1 MTDARNHDPT
11 QGPPPDERLA
21 TYVACL
27 AATKDRRAVRE
38 VVEREVLLCLIR
50 TNSDRINEYPLLE
63 TQQRSIIEIVAA
75 RGAVDPLHAHIRKL
89 VGEFVAQLGQYAK
102 PGGGDSS
109 QLRTRLVNTET
120 QLLKCVQGVVYTTAL
135 CTDNFIETLVRAY
148 GEEALGPSDAVTES
162 TELDEQYWR
171 KHFEHFVVRMV
182 DEAYDAIMTQEAF
195 TLSKE
200 RSLLVIRYPFDAL
213 LERLCRTP
221 KPLDKTRVQTLF
233 EFETRDF
240 ASRKARKLVHDI
252 LLGMAARPDYPFA
265 SGDIDFISQIVCIDP
280 AAREMEKLQ
289 TLLLSGGLTGDTAG
303 DAASAP
309 SVQTEDAAAGAEAET
324 VAAPAPPAP
333 PAPEVNAEQ
342 VQFLREQVVGMACSV
357 AITLNL
363 LREDFL
369 RALDGFSPK
378 ETAIVRRT
386 LGDFSL
392 PCLGRALQSL
402 LEFQFVTLLRRRAG
416 EDMGKIHIRTRKER
430 RTSVAAVETL
440 FDSGLTRIR
449 RNKLWQPDPG
459 RATMQL
465 FRPQTA
471 TELESLLHLLQ
482 IEPQLAREI
491 GSLWTDASFRVE
503 FALYISLDLLSRS
516 TTNLNQRLAE
526 LLSRFGIT
534 RL

>member
-1 MTDARNHDPT
+1 MTDARNHDPS
-11 QGPPPDERLA
+11 QGPPPEERLA
-21 TYVACL
+21 AYVACL

-63 TQQRSIIEIVAA
+63 TQQRSIIEILAA
-75 RGAVDPLHAHIRKL
+75 RGAVDPLHEHIRKL
-89 VGEFVAQLGQYAK
+89 VAEFVAQLGLYAK
-102 PGGGDSS
+102 PGGADSG
-109 QLRTRLVNTET
+109 QLRIGLVNTET
-120 QLLKCVQGVVYTTAL
+120 LLLKCVQGVVYTTAL

-148 GEEALGPSDAVTES
+148 GEEALGPSDAITES
-162 TELDEQYWR
+162 TELDEQFWR
-171 KHFEHFVVRMV
+171 KHFAHFVVGLV
-182 DEAYDAIMTQEAF
+182 DEAYDAIMGQEAF
-195 TLSKE
+195 SLTKE

-252 LLGMAARPDYPFA
+252 LLGMAVRPGYPFA
-265 SGDIDFISQIVCIDP
+265 QGDIDFISQIVCIDP
-280 AAREMEKLQ
+280 AAKEMERMQ
-289 TLLLSGGLTGDTAG
+289 TLLLSGGMPGADG
-303 DAASAP
+303 EAA
-309 SVQTEDAAAGAEAET
+309 E
-324 VAAPAPPAP
+324 APPA
-333 PAPEVNAEQ
+333 EVNAEQ
-342 VQFLREQVVGMACSV
+342 VQFLRDQVLGMACSV

-392 PCLGRALQSL
+392 PCLGKALQSL

-449 RNKLWQPDPG
+449 RNKLWQQDPG
-459 RATMQL
+459 RANMLL

-491 GSLWTDASFRVE
+491 GALWTDASFRVE
-503 FALYISLDLLSRS
+503 FALYISLDLLARS

-526 LLSRFGIT
+526 LLARFGIT

>member
-1 MTDARNHDPT
+1 MNDARNHDPT
-11 QGPPPDERLA
+11 QGLPPDQRLA
-21 TYVACL
+21 AYVACL

-75 RGAVDPLHAHIRKL
+75 RGAVDPLHGHIRKL

-148 GEEALGPSDAVTES
+148 GEEALGPSDAVSES
-162 TELDEQYWR
+162 TELDERFWR

-221 KPLDKTRVQTLF
+221 KPLDKTRVQNLF

-252 LLGMAARPDYPFA
+252 LQGMAARPDYPFA

-289 TLLLSGGLTGDTAG
+289 TLLLSGGLTGDATG
-303 DAASAP
+303 G
-309 SVQTEDAAAGAEAET
+309 AAGEAPGTDGE
-324 VAAPAPPAP
+324 PPAT

-392 PCLGRALQSL
+392 PCLGKALQSL

-459 RATMQL
+459 RSTMQL

>member
-1 MTDARNHDPT
+1 MIDARNHEPS

-21 TYVACL
+21 AYVACL

-75 RGAVDPLHAHIRKL
+75 RGAVDPLHGHIRKL
-89 VGEFVAQLGQYAK
+89 VGEFVALLGQYAK

-252 LLGMAARPDYPFA
+252 LQGMAARPDYPFA

-280 AAREMEKLQ
+280 AAKEMEKLQ
-289 TLLLSGGLTGDTAG
+289 TLLLSGGLTGDATGGAPG
-303 DAASAP
+303 DAPGTESGAP
-309 SVQTEDAAAGAEAET
+309 SSP
-324 VAAPAPPAP
+324 VAPAP

-459 RATMQL
+459 RTSMLL

-471 TELESLLHLLQ
+471 TDLESLLHLLQ

-491 GSLWTDASFRVE
+491 GSLWTDASYRVE

>member
-1 MTDARNHDPT
+1 MTDARNHDPS
-11 QGPPPDERLA
+11 QGPPPEERLA
-21 TYVACL
+21 AYVACL

-63 TQQRSIIEIVAA
+63 TQQRSIIEILAA
-75 RGAVDPLHAHIRKL
+75 RGAVDPLHEHIRKL
-89 VGEFVAQLGQYAK
+89 VAEFVAQLGQFAK
-102 PGGGDSS
+102 PGGADSG
-109 QLRTRLVNTET
+109 QLRIGLVNTET
-120 QLLKCVQGVVYTTAL
+120 LLLKCVQGVVYTTAL

-148 GEEALGPSDAVTES
+148 GEEALGPSDAITES
-162 TELDEQYWR
+162 TELDEQFWR
-171 KHFEHFVVRMV
+171 KHFAHFVAGLV
-182 DEAYDAIMTQEAF
+182 DEAYDAIMGQEAF
-195 TLSKE
+195 SLTKE

-252 LLGMAARPDYPFA
+252 LLGMAARPGYPFA
-265 SGDIDFISQIVCIDP
+265 QGDIDFISQIVCIDP
-280 AAREMEKLQ
+280 AAKEMERMQ
-289 TLLLSGGLTGDTAG
+289 TLLLSGGMPGADG
-303 DAASAP
+303 EAA
-309 SVQTEDAAAGAEAET
+309 E
-324 VAAPAPPAP
+324 APPA
-333 PAPEVNAEQ
+333 EVNAEQ
-342 VQFLREQVVGMACSV
+342 VQFLRDQVLGMACSV

-392 PCLGRALQSL
+392 PCLGKALQSL

-449 RNKLWQPDPG
+449 RNKLWQQDPG
-459 RATMQL
+459 RANMLL

-503 FALYISLDLLSRS
+503 FALYISLDLLARS

-526 LLSRFGIT
+526 LLARFGIT

>member
-1 MTDARNHDPT
+1 MTDARNHDPS
-11 QGPPPDERLA
+11 QGPPPEERLA
-21 TYVACL
+21 AYVACL

-63 TQQRSIIEIVAA
+63 TQQRSIIEILAA
-75 RGAVDPLHAHIRKL
+75 RGAVDPLHEHIRKL
-89 VGEFVAQLGQYAK
+89 VAEFVAQLGQFAK
-102 PGGGDSS
+102 PGGADSG
-109 QLRTRLVNTET
+109 QLRIGLVNTET
-120 QLLKCVQGVVYTTAL
+120 LLLKCVQGVVYTTAL

-148 GEEALGPSDAVTES
+148 GEEALGPSDAITES
-162 TELDEQYWR
+162 TELDEQFWR
-171 KHFEHFVVRMV
+171 KHFAHFVAGLV
-182 DEAYDAIMTQEAF
+182 DEAYDAIMGQEAF
-195 TLSKE
+195 SLTKE

-252 LLGMAARPDYPFA
+252 LLGMAARPGYPFA
-265 SGDIDFISQIVCIDP
+265 QGDIDFISQIVCIDP
-280 AAREMEKLQ
+280 AAKEMERMQ
-289 TLLLSGGLTGDTAG
+289 TLLLSGGMPGADG
-303 DAASAP
+303 EAA
-309 SVQTEDAAAGAEAET
+309 E
-324 VAAPAPPAP
+324 APPA
-333 PAPEVNAEQ
+333 EVNAEQ
-342 VQFLREQVVGMACSV
+342 VQFLRDQVLGMACSV

-392 PCLGRALQSL
+392 PCLGKALQSL

-449 RNKLWQPDPG
+449 RNKLWQQDPG
-459 RATMQL
+459 RANMLL

-491 GSLWTDASFRVE
+491 GALWTDASFRVE
-503 FALYISLDLLSRS
+503 FALYISLDLLARS

-526 LLSRFGIT
+526 LLARFGIT

>member
-1 MTDARNHDPT
+1 MTEARNHEPT

-21 TYVACL
+21 AYVACL

-63 TQQRSIIEIVAA
+63 AQQRSIIEIVAA
-75 RGAVDPLHAHIRKL
+75 RGAVDPLHGHIRKL

-109 QLRTRLVNTET
+109 LLRTRLVNTET
-120 QLLKCVQGVVYTTAL
+120 LLLKCVQGVVYTTAL

-148 GEEALGPSDAVTES
+148 GEEALGPSDAVTET
-162 TELDEQYWR
+162 TELDEQFWR

-221 KPLDKTRVQTLF
+221 KPLDKTRAQTLF

-252 LLGMAARPDYPFA
+252 LLGMAARPDYPFS

-289 TLLLSGGLTGDTAG
+289 TLLLSGGLTGDAAG
-303 DAASAP
+303 G
-309 SVQTEDAAAGAEAET
+309 AAGAEDER
-324 VAAPAPPAP
+324 VEEPVAPASPAP

-526 LLSRFGIT
+526 LLARFGIT

>member
-21 TYVACL
+21 AYVACL

-50 TNSDRINEYPLLE
+50 TNSERINEYPLLE
-63 TQQRSIIEIVAA
+63 TQQRSSIEIVAA
-75 RGAVDPLHAHIRKL
+75 RGAMDPLHEHIRKL

-102 PGGGDSS
+102 PGGADSS
-109 QLRTRLVNTET
+109 LLRTGLVNTET
-120 QLLKCVQGVVYTTAL
+120 LLLKCVQGVVYTTAL

-148 GEEALGPSDAVTES
+148 GEEALGPSDAITES

-171 KHFEHFVVRMV
+171 KHFAHFVAGLV
-182 DEAYDAIMTQEAF
+182 DEAYDAIMAQEAF
-195 TLSKE
+195 TLAKE

-221 KPLDKTRVQTLF
+221 RPLDKTRVQNLF
-233 EFETRDF
+233 EYETRDF

-252 LLGMAARPDYPFA
+252 LQGMAARPDYPFA
-265 SGDIDFISQIVCIDP
+265 AGDIDFISQIVCIDP

-289 TLLLSGGLTGDTAG
+289 TLLLSGGL
-303 DAASAP
+303 SA
-309 SVQTEDAAAGAEAET
+309 DLAGAEAE
-324 VAAPAPPAP
+324 AQGAPAPD
-333 PAPEVNAEQ
+333 VNPEQ
-342 VQFLREQVVGMACSV
+342 VQFLRDQVVGMACSV

-392 PCLGRALQSL
+392 PCLGKALQSL

-440 FDSGLTRIR
+440 FDSGMTRIR
-449 RNKLWQPDPG
+449 RNKLWQQDPG
-459 RATMQL
+459 RANMLL

-526 LLSRFGIT
+526 LLARFGIT

>member
-1 MTDARNHDPT
+1 MTDARNHAPS
-11 QGPPPDERLA
+11 QGPPPEERLA
-21 TYVACL
+21 AYVNCL
-27 AATKDRRAVRE
+27 ATTKDRRAVRE

-50 TNSDRINEYPLLE
+50 TNSERINEYPLLE

-75 RGAVDPLHAHIRKL
+75 RGAVDPLHEHIRKL

-102 PGGGDSS
+102 PGGTDSG
-109 QLRTRLVNTET
+109 QLRTSLINTET

-162 TELDEQYWR
+162 TELDEQFWR

-182 DEAYDAIMTQEAF
+182 DEAYDAIMGQEAF
-195 TLSKE
+195 TLAKE

-252 LLGMAARPDYPFA
+252 LHGTAARPDYPFA
-265 SGDIDFISQIVCIDP
+265 TNDIDFISQIVCIDP
-280 AAREMEKLQ
+280 AAKEMERLQ
-289 TLLLSGGLTGDTAG
+289 TLLLSGGLTGDMAG
-303 DAASAP
+303 NASGDVPGGPAGTSADAP
-309 SVQTEDAAAGAEAET
+309 AGAANGGNG
-324 VAAPAPPAP
+324 AGSQ
-333 PAPEVNAEQ
+333 EVNAEQ

-392 PCLGRALQSL
+392 PCLGKALQSL

-449 RNKLWQPDPG
+449 RNKLWQQDPG
-459 RATMQL
+459 RANMLL

-491 GSLWTDASFRVE
+491 GSLWTDASYRVE
-503 FALYISLDLLSRS
+503 FALYISLDLLSRA

-526 LLSRFGIT
+526 LLARFGIT
-534 RL
+534 QL

>member
-1 MTDARNHDPT
+1 MTDARNHDPS
-11 QGPPPDERLA
+11 QGPPPEERLA
-21 TYVACL
+21 AYVACL
-27 AATKDRRAVRE
+27 AANKERRAVRE

-50 TNSDRINEYPLLE
+50 TNSERINEYPLLE
-63 TQQRSIIEIVAA
+63 TQQRSIIEILAA
-75 RGAVDPLHAHIRKL
+75 RGAVDPLHEHIRKL
-89 VGEFVAQLGQYAK
+89 VAEFVAQLGQFAK
-102 PGGGDSS
+102 PGGADSG
-109 QLRTRLVNTET
+109 QLRIGLVNTET
-120 QLLKCVQGVVYTTAL
+120 LLLKCVQGVVYTTAL

-148 GEEALGPSDAVTES
+148 GEEALGPSDAITES
-162 TELDEQYWR
+162 TELDEQFWR
-171 KHFEHFVVRMV
+171 KHFAHFVAGLV
-182 DEAYDAIMTQEAF
+182 DEAYDAIMGQEAF
-195 TLSKE
+195 SLTKE

-252 LLGMAARPDYPFA
+252 LLGMAARPGYPFA
-265 SGDIDFISQIVCIDP
+265 QGDIDFISQIVCIDP
-280 AAREMEKLQ
+280 AAKEMERMQ
-289 TLLLSGGLTGDTAG
+289 TLLLSGGMPGPDGETA
-303 DAASAP
+303 
-309 SVQTEDAAAGAEAET
+309 E
-324 VAAPAPPAP
+324 APPA
-333 PAPEVNAEQ
+333 EVNAEQ
-342 VQFLREQVVGMACSV
+342 VQFLRDQVVGMACSV

-392 PCLGRALQSL
+392 PCLGKALQSL

-449 RNKLWQPDPG
+449 RNKLWQQDPG
-459 RATMQL
+459 RANMLL

-503 FALYISLDLLSRS
+503 FALYISLDLLARS

-526 LLSRFGIT
+526 LLARFGIT

>member
-1 MTDARNHDPT
+1 MTDARNHDPS
-11 QGPPPDERLA
+11 QGPPPEERLA
-21 TYVACL
+21 AYVACL

-50 TNSDRINEYPLLE
+50 TNSERINEYPLLE
-63 TQQRSIIEIVAA
+63 TQQRSIIEILAA
-75 RGAVDPLHAHIRKL
+75 RGAVDPLHEHIRKL
-89 VGEFVAQLGQYAK
+89 VAEFVAQLGQFAK
-102 PGGGDSS
+102 PGGADSG
-109 QLRTRLVNTET
+109 QLRIGLVNTET
-120 QLLKCVQGVVYTTAL
+120 LLLKCVQGVVYTTAL

-148 GEEALGPSDAVTES
+148 GEEALGPSDAITES
-162 TELDEQYWR
+162 TELDEQFWR
-171 KHFEHFVVRMV
+171 KHFAHFVAGLV
-182 DEAYDAIMTQEAF
+182 DEAYDAIMGQEAF
-195 TLSKE
+195 SLTKE

-252 LLGMAARPDYPFA
+252 LLGMAARPGYPFA
-265 SGDIDFISQIVCIDP
+265 QGDIDFISQIVCIDP
-280 AAREMEKLQ
+280 AAKEMERMQ
-289 TLLLSGGLTGDTAG
+289 TLLLSGGMPGPDGETA
-303 DAASAP
+303 
-309 SVQTEDAAAGAEAET
+309 E
-324 VAAPAPPAP
+324 APPA
-333 PAPEVNAEQ
+333 EVNAEQ
-342 VQFLREQVVGMACSV
+342 VQFLRDQVVGMACSV

-392 PCLGRALQSL
+392 PCLGKALQSL

-449 RNKLWQPDPG
+449 RNKLWQQDPG
-459 RATMQL
+459 RANMLL

-503 FALYISLDLLSRS
+503 FALYISLDLLARS

-526 LLSRFGIT
+526 LLARFGIT

>member
-1 MTDARNHDPT
+1 MIDARNHEPS

-21 TYVACL
+21 AYVACL

-75 RGAVDPLHAHIRKL
+75 RGAVDPLHGHIRKL
-89 VGEFVAQLGQYAK
+89 VGEFVALLGQYAK
-102 PGGGDSS
+102 PGAGDSS
-109 QLRTRLVNTET
+109 QLRTRLMNTET

-252 LLGMAARPDYPFA
+252 LQGMAARPDYPFA
-265 SGDIDFISQIVCIDP
+265 SSDIDFISQIVCIDP

-289 TLLLSGGLTGDTAG
+289 TLLLSGGLTGDATG
-303 DAASAP
+303 DAPGDAPGTEGGTPPSPATPAP
-309 SVQTEDAAAGAEAET
+309 S
-324 VAAPAPPAP
+324 P
-333 PAPEVNAEQ
+333 PEVNAEQ

-357 AITLNL
+357 ATTLNL

>member
-1 MTDARNHDPT
+1 MTDARNHDPS
-11 QGPPPDERLA
+11 QGPPPEERLA
-21 TYVACL
+21 AYVACL

-38 VVEREVLLCLIR
+38 VLEREVLLCLIR

-63 TQQRSIIEIVAA
+63 TQQRSIIEILAA
-75 RGAVDPLHAHIRKL
+75 RGAVDPLHEHIRKL
-89 VGEFVAQLGQYAK
+89 VAEFVAQLGQYAK
-102 PGGGDSS
+102 PGGADSG
-109 QLRTRLVNTET
+109 QLRIGLVNTET
-120 QLLKCVQGVVYTTAL
+120 LLLKCVQGVVYTTAL

-148 GEEALGPSDAVTES
+148 GEEALGPSDAITES
-162 TELDEQYWR
+162 TELDEQFWR
-171 KHFEHFVVRMV
+171 KHFAHFVAGLV
-182 DEAYDAIMTQEAF
+182 DEAYDAIMGQEAF
-195 TLSKE
+195 SLTKE

-252 LLGMAARPDYPFA
+252 LLGMAARPGYPFA
-265 SGDIDFISQIVCIDP
+265 QGDIDFISQIVCIDP
-280 AAREMEKLQ
+280 AAKEMERMQ
-289 TLLLSGGLTGDTAG
+289 TLLLSGGMPGADG
-303 DAASAP
+303 EAAE
-309 SVQTEDAAAGAEAET
+309 V
-324 VAAPAPPAP
+324 PPA
-333 PAPEVNAEQ
+333 EVNAEQ
-342 VQFLREQVVGMACSV
+342 VQFLRDQVLGMACSV

-392 PCLGRALQSL
+392 PCLGKALQSL

-449 RNKLWQPDPG
+449 RNKLWQQDPG
-459 RATMQL
+459 RANMLL

-503 FALYISLDLLSRS
+503 FALYISLDLLARS

-526 LLSRFGIT
+526 LLARFGIT

>member
-1 MTDARNHDPT
+1 MTDARNHEPT

-21 TYVACL
+21 TYVASL

-38 VVEREVLLCLIR
+38 VVEREVLLSLIR

-75 RGAVDPLHAHIRKL
+75 RGAVDPLHGHIRKL

-162 TELDEQYWR
+162 TELDEQFWR

-252 LLGMAARPDYPFA
+252 LQGMAARPDYPFA
-265 SGDIDFISQIVCIDP
+265 TGDIDFISQIVCIDP

-289 TLLLSGGLTGDTAG
+289 TLLLSGGLTGDAAGG
-303 DAASAP
+303 DAP
-309 SVQTEDAAAGAEAET
+309 DAEGET
-324 VAAPAPPAP
+324 PDAPAQ

-378 ETAIVRRT
+378 ETGIVRRT

-392 PCLGRALQSL
+392 PCLGKALQSL

-503 FALYISLDLLSRS
+503 FALYVSLDLLSRS

-526 LLSRFGIT
+526 LLARFGIT

>member
-11 QGPPPDERLA
+11 QGSPPEERLA
-21 TYVACL
+21 AYVACL

-50 TNSDRINEYPLLE
+50 TNSERINEYPLLE

-75 RGAVDPLHAHIRKL
+75 RGAMDPLHEHIRKL

-102 PGGGDSS
+102 PGGADSS
-109 QLRTRLVNTET
+109 LLRTGLVNTET
-120 QLLKCVQGVVYTTAL
+120 LLLKCVQGVVYTTAL

-148 GEEALGPSDAVTES
+148 GEEALGPSDAITES

-171 KHFEHFVVRMV
+171 RHFAHFVAGLV
-182 DEAYDAIMTQEAF
+182 DEAYDAIMAQEAF
-195 TLSKE
+195 TLAKE

-221 KPLDKTRVQTLF
+221 RPLDKTRVQTLF
-233 EFETRDF
+233 EHETRDF

-252 LLGMAARPDYPFA
+252 LQGMAARPDYPFA
-265 SGDIDFISQIVCIDP
+265 TGDIDFISQIVCIDP

-289 TLLLSGGLTGDTAG
+289 TLLLSGGLSGDL
-303 DAASAP
+303 
-309 SVQTEDAAAGAEAET
+309 AGAEAE
-324 VAAPAPPAP
+324 AQGAPAPD
-333 PAPEVNAEQ
+333 VNPEQ

-392 PCLGRALQSL
+392 PCLGKALQSL

-449 RNKLWQPDPG
+449 RNKLWQQDPG
-459 RATMQL
+459 RANMQL

-526 LLSRFGIT
+526 LLARFGIT

>member
-1 MTDARNHDPT
+1 MTDARNHDPS
-11 QGPPPDERLA
+11 QGPPPEERLA
-21 TYVACL
+21 GYVACL

-63 TQQRSIIEIVAA
+63 TQQRSIIEIMAA
-75 RGAVDPLHAHIRKL
+75 RGAVDPLHEHIRKL
-89 VGEFVAQLGQYAK
+89 VADFVAQLGQFAK
-102 PGGGDSS
+102 PGGADSG
-109 QLRTRLVNTET
+109 QLRTSLINIET
-120 QLLKCVQGVVYTTAL
+120 LLLKCVQGVVYTTAL

-148 GEEALGPSDAVTES
+148 GEEALGPSDAITES
-162 TELDEQYWR
+162 TELDEQFWR
-171 KHFEHFVVRMV
+171 KHFAHFVAGLV
-182 DEAYDAIMTQEAF
+182 DEAYDAIMGQEAF
-195 TLSKE
+195 TLAKE

-252 LLGMAARPDYPFA
+252 LMGMAARPGYPFVQ
-265 SGDIDFISQIVCIDP
+265 GDIDFISQIVCIDP
-280 AAREMEKLQ
+280 AAKEMERMQ
-289 TLLLSGGLTGDTAG
+289 TLLLSGGMPGADG
-303 DAASAP
+303 EAA
-309 SVQTEDAAAGAEAET
+309 E
-324 VAAPAPPAP
+324 APPA
-333 PAPEVNAEQ
+333 EVNAEQ
-342 VQFLREQVVGMACSV
+342 VHFLREQVVGMACSV

-392 PCLGRALQSL
+392 PCLGKALQSL

-449 RNKLWQPDPG
+449 RNKLWQQDPG
-459 RATMQL
+459 RANMLL

-491 GSLWTDASFRVE
+491 GPLWTDASFRVE
-503 FALYISLDLLSRS
+503 FALYISLDLLARS

-526 LLSRFGIT
+526 LLARFGIT